1 MTDDEL
7 CNQREAFRER
17 APLTIT
23 EVAIEAACAILGVAV
38 FIAMLALIGAR

>member
-7 CNQREAFRER
+7 CNQREAFREP

-23 EVAIEAACAILGVAV
+23 ELAIETACAILGSLV
-38 FIAMLALIGAR
+38 FIAMIVFIGAR